1 MIHHHTCFRLI
12 HRIPLLS
19 IPSAPCYSISSRFV
33 SVYYDLHPD
42 LMALEAHSP
51 GNTEARDELLQYCR
65 ENDLFF
71 PHQDYPFDW
80 PQHISRPSSPL
91 PDIPD
96 CFGSHNL
103 IADESLQYEGP
114 SQAYL
119 NEILTIGRV
128 EDDIYDIRRLTHY
141 QIELPLLL
149 PTAATDKLRKFG
161 PDTLQRC
168 VASISRIPLKDDNGL
183 DMPKDESTIFSAI

>member
-1 MIHHHTCFRLI
+1 
-12 HRIPLLS
+12 
-19 IPSAPCYSISSRFV
+19 
-33 SVYYDLHPD
+33 
-42 LMALEAHSP
+42 MALEAHSP

-71 PHQDYPFDW
+71 PHQDYPFHW

-128 EDDIYDIRRLTHY
+128 EDDIYDIRCLTHY

-183 DMPKDESTIFSAI
+183 DMPKDESTIFSATSKDAKLLITEEEAAYFKKVISEYNTPEGSDIILDKVFFS